1 MAKRKSD
8 FRKMMK
14 KFWKNQ
20 TAVLGAALLIMF
32 IIIAIFAPQIV
43 KTFAPKAAA
52 RAYAENPYQMP
63 RVAWTSN
70 PLPPSKDDPFGV
82 IGGRDIFYGVIYG
95 TRTAF
100 KLGLTVAG
108 LSALIGIFVGSIS
121 AYFGG
126 WVDEILMRIVDIF
139 MSIPFL
145 VAAMVLTTILG
156 KGLDKVMIALVV
168 FGWMTTA
175 RLIRGN
181 ILQARE
187 EQYVLAAKALGQ
199 KDWLIIIKHILPNT
213 IFPVVIQMSMRMG
226 SYVITA
232 AGLSFLGVGAEP
244 GYADWGTILSY
255 SRNWMTML
263 DKAWFAI
270 VFPGVAMVLFVLA
283 WNLVGDALR
292 DIFDPRMRS

>member
-1 MAKRKSD
+1 MAVKRKSE
-8 FRKMMK
+8 FRKIMK
-14 KFWKNQ
+14 KFWTNG
-20 TAVLGAALLIMF
+20 TAVLGTCLLMF
-32 IIIAIFAPQIV
+32 FIVVAVFAPQIAG
-43 KTFAPKAAA
+43 TNEMGDNYQIPRAAWSSRPIAPT
-52 RAYAENPYQMP
+52 AEH
-63 RVAWTSN
+63 
-70 PLPPSKDDPFGV
+70 PFGV
-82 IGGRDIFYGVIYG
+82 IGGRDVFYGVVWG

-100 KLGLTVAG
+100 RLGLIITSFA
-108 LSALIGIFVGSIS
+108 ALIGVIVGSIS

-139 MSIPFL
+139 LSIPFL
-145 VAAMVLTTILG
+145 VAAMVMTTILG
-156 KGLDKVMIALVV
+156 KGLDKVIIALIT
-168 FGWMTTA
+168 FGWMSTA

-187 EQYVLAAKALGQ
+187 EQYVMAAKALGQ
-199 KDWLIIIKHILPNT
+199 KDWIIILKHILPNT
-213 IFPVVIQMSMRMG
+213 IFPVVVQMSMRIG

-263 DKAWFAI
+263 DQSWFAI
-270 VFPGVAMVLFVLA
+270 VFPGTAMVLFVLA

>member
-1 MAKRKSD
+1 MAQKISD
-8 FRKMMK
+8 FRKLSK
-14 KFWKNQ
+14 KFLRNG
-20 TAVLGAALLIMF
+20 TAILGIALLSFF
-32 IIIAIFAPQIV
+32 IVIAIFAPFI
-43 KTFAPKAAA
+43 AG
-52 RAYAENPYQMP
+52 ENGDNPYQIP
-63 RVAWTSN
+63 RVSWSAKPIAPTAEH
-70 PLPPSKDDPFGV
+70 PFGV
-82 IGGRDIFYGVIYG
+82 IGGRDIFYGVIWG

-100 KLGLTVAG
+100 QLGLIIASFAAVIG
-108 LSALIGIFVGSIS
+108 ILIGSVS

-126 WVDEILMRIVDIF
+126 WVDEVLMRIVDIF

-145 VAAMVLTTILG
+145 VAAIILTTILG
-156 KGLDKVMIALVV
+156 KGLDKVMMALIV
-168 FGWMTTA
+168 FGWMSTA

-199 KDWLIIIKHILPNT
+199 KNFIIIVKHIIPNT
-213 IFPVVIQMSMRMG
+213 IFPVVVQMSMRIG

-232 AGLSFLGVGAEP
+232 AGLSFLGIGAEP

-263 DKAWFAI
+263 DQSWFAI
-270 VFPGVAMVLFVLA
+270 VFPGTAMVLFVLA

-292 DIFDPRMRS
+292 DIFDPRLRN

>member
-1 MAKRKSD
+1 MAQKISD
-8 FRKMMK
+8 FRKLSR
-14 KFWKNQ
+14 KFLRNG
-20 TAVLGAALLIMF
+20 TAILGIALLSFF
-32 IIIAIFAPQIV
+32 IVIAIFAPLI
-43 KTFAPKAAA
+43 AG
-52 RAYAENPYQMP
+52 ENGDNPYQIP
-63 RVAWTSN
+63 RVSWSSKPIA
-70 PLPPSKDDPFGV
+70 PSAEHPFGV
-82 IGGRDIFYGVIYG
+82 IGGRDIFYGVIWG
-95 TRTAF
+95 TRTGF
-100 KLGLTVAG
+100 QLGLIIA
-108 LSALIGIFVGSIS
+108 SCAAAIGVLVGSVS

-145 VAAMVLTTILG
+145 VAAIILTTILG
-156 KGLDKVMIALVV
+156 KGLDKVIIALII
-168 FGWMTTA
+168 FGWMSTA

-199 KDWLIIIKHILPNT
+199 KDYIIIVKHILPNT
-213 IFPVVIQMSMRMG
+213 IFPVVVQMSMRIG

-232 AGLSFLGVGAEP
+232 AGLSFLGIGAEP

-263 DKAWFAI
+263 DQSWFAI
-270 VFPGVAMVLFVLA
+270 VFPGTAMVLFVLA

-292 DIFDPRMRS
+292 DIFDPRLRN

>member
-1 MAKRKSD
+1 MAVKRKSE
-8 FRKMMK
+8 FRKITK
-14 KFWKNQ
+14 KFWTNG
-20 TAVLGAALLIMF
+20 TAVLGACLLMF
-32 IIIAIFAPQIV
+32 FIVVAVFAPQIAG
-43 KTFAPKAAA
+43 TNEMGNNYQIPRAAWSSRPIAPT
-52 RAYAENPYQMP
+52 AEH
-63 RVAWTSN
+63 
-70 PLPPSKDDPFGV
+70 PFGV
-82 IGGRDIFYGVIYG
+82 IGGRDVFYGVVWG

-100 KLGLTVAG
+100 RLGLIITGFA
-108 LSALIGIFVGSIS
+108 ALIGVIVGSIS

-139 MSIPFL
+139 LSIPFL
-145 VAAMVLTTILG
+145 VAAMVMTTILG
-156 KGLDKVMIALVV
+156 KGLDKVIIALIT
-168 FGWMTTA
+168 FGWMSTA

-187 EQYVLAAKALGQ
+187 EQYVMAAKALGQ
-199 KDWLIIIKHILPNT
+199 KDWIIILKHILPNT
-213 IFPVVIQMSMRMG
+213 IFPVVVQMSMRIG

-263 DKAWFAI
+263 DQSWFAI
-270 VFPGVAMVLFVLA
+270 VFPGTAMVLFVLA

>member
-1 MAKRKSD
+1 MSERKRKSD
-8 FRKMMK
+8 FQKMMK
-14 KFWKNQ
+14 KFWTNG
-20 TAVLGAALLIMF
+20 TAVLGASLLIFF
-32 IIIAIFAPQIV
+32 IIVAIFAPKI
-43 KTFAPKAAA
+43 
-52 RAYAENPYQMP
+52 AETNPTGDNYQMP
-63 RVAWTSN
+63 RVAWTSR
-70 PLPPSKDDPFGV
+70 PIAPSSEHPFGV
-82 IGGRDIFYGVIYG
+82 IGGRDIFYGVVWG

-100 KLGLTVAG
+100 RLGLTVAG
-108 LSALIGIFVGSIS
+108 LATLIGIFVGSIS

-156 KGLDKVMIALVV
+156 KGLDKVMVALVA
-168 FGWMTTA
+168 FGWMATA

-187 EQYVLAAKALGQ
+187 EQYVLAARALGQ
-199 KDWLIIIKHILPNT
+199 KDWLIIVKHILPNT
-213 IFPVVIQMSMRMG
+213 IFPVVVQMSMRMG

-232 AGLSFLGVGAEP
+232 AALSFLGVGAEP

-263 DKAWFAI
+263 DQSWFAI
-270 VFPGVAMVLFVLA
+270 VFPGIAMVLFVLA

-292 DIFDPRMRS
+292 DIFDPRLRS

>member
-1 MAKRKSD
+1 MAIKRKSD
-8 FRKMMK
+8 FRKVMK
-14 KFWKNQ
+14 KFWTNG
-20 TAVLGAALLIMF
+20 TAVLGAVLLMAF
-32 IIIAIFAPQIV
+32 ITIAIFAPQI
-43 KTFAPKAAA
+43 AGENE
-52 RAYAENPYQMP
+52 RNPYQIP
-63 RVAWTSN
+63 RAAWTSK
-70 PLPPSKDDPFGV
+70 PIAPSAEHPFGV
-82 IGGRDIFYGVIYG
+82 IGGRDVFYGVVWG

-100 KLGLTVAG
+100 RLGLIIATSA
-108 LSALIGIFVGSIS
+108 ALIGIIVGSIA

-139 MSIPFL
+139 LSIPFL
-145 VAAMVLTTILG
+145 VAAMVMTTILG
-156 KGLDKVMIALVV
+156 KGLDKVIIALIA
-168 FGWMTTA
+168 FGWMSTA

-199 KDWLIIIKHILPNT
+199 KDWIIILKHILPNT

-232 AGLSFLGVGAEP
+232 AGLSFLGVGAEA

-263 DKAWFAI
+263 DQSWFAI
-270 VFPGVAMVLFVLA
+270 VFPGIAMVLFVLA
-283 WNLVGDALR
+283 WNLIGDALR

>member
-1 MAKRKSD
+1 MPAKRKSE
-8 FRKMMK
+8 FRKVMK
-14 KFWKNQ
+14 KYWTNG
-20 TAVLGAALLIMF
+20 TAVLGTCLLFFF
-32 IIIAIFAPQIV
+32 IVIAIFAPQIAGV
-43 KTFAPKAAA
+43 NEMGDNYQIPRASWSSKPIAPS
-52 RAYAENPYQMP
+52 AEH
-63 RVAWTSN
+63 
-70 PLPPSKDDPFGV
+70 PFGV
-82 IGGRDIFYGVIYG
+82 IGGRDVFYGVVWG

-100 KLGLTVAG
+100 RLGLIITGFA
-108 LSALIGIFVGSIS
+108 ALIGVIVGSIS

-126 WVDEILMRIVDIF
+126 WVDEILMRITDIF
-139 MSIPFL
+139 LSIPFL
-145 VAAMVLTTILG
+145 VAAMVMTTILG
-156 KGLDKVMIALVV
+156 KGLDKVIIALII
-168 FGWMTTA
+168 FGWMSTA

-199 KDWLIIIKHILPNT
+199 KDWVIIIKHILPNT
-213 IFPVVIQMSMRMG
+213 IFPVVVQMSMRIG

-244 GYADWGTILSY
+244 GYADWGTILSF

-263 DKAWFAI
+263 DQSWFAI
-270 VFPGVAMVLFVLA
+270 VFPGTAMVLFVLA

>member
-1 MAKRKSD
+1 VRGKMQMPEKRKSE
-8 FRKMMK
+8 FRKVMK
-14 KFWKNQ
+14 KYWTNG
-20 TAVLGAALLIMF
+20 TAVLGTCLLFFF
-32 IIIAIFAPQIV
+32 IIIAIFAPQIAGV
-43 KTFAPKAAA
+43 NEMGDNYQIPRASWSSKPFAPT
-52 RAYAENPYQMP
+52 AEH
-63 RVAWTSN
+63 
-70 PLPPSKDDPFGV
+70 PFGV
-82 IGGRDIFYGVIYG
+82 IGGRDVFYGVVWG

-100 KLGLTVAG
+100 RLGLIISSFA
-108 LSALIGIFVGSIS
+108 ALIGVIVGSVS

-126 WVDEILMRIVDIF
+126 WVDEILMRITDIF
-139 MSIPFL
+139 LSIPFL
-145 VAAMVLTTILG
+145 VAAMVMTTILG
-156 KGLDKVMIALVV
+156 KGLDKVIIALII
-168 FGWMTTA
+168 FGWMSTA

-199 KDWLIIIKHILPNT
+199 KDWVIILKHILPNT
-213 IFPVVIQMSMRMG
+213 IFPVVVQMSMRIG

-244 GYADWGTILSY
+244 GYADWGTILSF

-263 DKAWFAI
+263 DQSWFAI
-270 VFPGVAMVLFVLA
+270 VFPGTAMVLFVLA